1 MKINLSNATF
11 IIPLKIESD
20 DRLRN
25 IITTMCFL
33 LSNFKT
39 NFIVH
44 EVDQVSKFAE
54 EALPQIRE
62 FVGPHAVKQIKHV
75 FEESTSPSFHRQRVL
90 NDMIMM
96 CETDVVVNYDCDII
110 LPIKS
115 YEVAYDAIIKDKA
128 DVVYPYGDGDYQI
141 QVHADDNLVTD
152 FLIHDFD
159 YEHLQSKSNIYDA
172 KYGFCQFFSR
182 KAYIEGGMENE
193 NFVAYAPEDVERY
206 HRFVT
211 LGYRVVRISNV
222 VYHLE
227 HERTFNS
234 WFNNPHMG
242 ENQRE
247 WNKIQQMSEDE
258 LRTYILN
265 QDYYKERTDG
275 QE

>member
-11 IIPLKIESD
+11 IIPLRIESD

-33 LSNFKT
+33 LSNFDTK
-39 NFIVH
+39 FIVH
-44 EVDQVSKFAE
+44 EVDRESVFEK
-54 EALPQIRE
+54 EALPQIRD
-62 FVGPHAVKQIKHV
+62 FVGKRAVKNIRHI
-75 FEESTSPSFHRQRVL
+75 FEKSSSPSFHRQRVL
-90 NDMIMM
+90 NDMIML
-96 CETDVVVNYDCDII
+96 CETDVIVNYDCDII

-115 YEVAYDAIIKDKA
+115 YEVAYDSIIKNEA

-141 QVHADDNLVTD
+141 QVFADDDLVTD
-152 FLIHDFD
+152 FLIYDFD
-159 YEHLQSKSNIYDA
+159 YDRLQSKSNIYDA

>member
-1 MKINLSNATF
+1 
-11 IIPLKIESD
+11 
-20 DRLRN
+20 
-25 IITTMCFL
+25 
-33 LSNFKT
+33 
-39 NFIVH
+39 
-44 EVDQVSKFAE
+44 
-54 EALPQIRE
+54 
-62 FVGPHAVKQIKHV
+62 
-75 FEESTSPSFHRQRVL
+75 
-90 NDMIMM
+90 MIMM

-128 DVVYPYGDGDYQI
+128 DVVYPYGDGDYQV